1 MLDGVGVY
9 DTIKAL
15 LEECI
20 SHEISA
26 KLLHRWVPVKIWFDA
41 CLKIAPQS
49 QLRPSLG
56 ESGLE
61 EKNFNS
67 CLSRHAAYRKT
78 VESFDLIINS
88 TGIFKIKIGKKY
100 FLFITQQKGQFS
112 PQQPVIGKQ
121 FWEAVKET
129 EKQFLR
135 SLRRFDVEFTNP
147 PDAQRRRLAV
157 EPAEEE
163 EGKEEEVVV
172 VETND
177 NNQEEEDEE
186 EILVDPFWSSLDAR
200 KLFGARPTD
209 PDASVTL
216 RRKINT
222 LKIINHQKKEGYK
235 LIIDGGDALN
245 ECTAAD
251 ISRLKERSLIL
262 LLAYKTCLRRMGND
276 GHASFSSCIQEVLQ
290 IFEDTGI
297 NQATHWET
305 VRIWNR
311 SFRLRELWPHPRG
324 PY

>member
-26 KLLHRWVPVKIWFDA
+26 KLLHRWVPVKIWFHA

-67 CLSRHAAYRKT
+67 CLSRHAVYRQT

-121 FWEAVKET
+121 FYEAVKET

-135 SLRRFDVEFTNP
+135 SLRRFDFEFMNP

-157 EPAEEE
+157 EPAEE

-311 SFRLRELWPHPRG
+311 SFRRRELWPHPRG
-324 PY
+324 P